1 MRTLLAIL
9 TLAALTT
16 QAAAQT
22 KPVWGAPP
30 QVTVGADLKELI
42 FDWEPVPGAVIYRLL
57 HKTTNNPY
65 EYFTPISDRLRRSR
79 AAIPISVHQQAWN
92 TTRYIVL
99 ACNLAGCT
107 RSAEVFPRDLMLNT
121 IGYFKAS
128 NTEANDGFGRMVA
141 MSADGSTLA
150 VTADGESSN
159 ATGVNGNQANN
170 SAPQSG
176 AVYVYRRNG
185 RSWAQEAYL
194 KAPVAQAGARFGAG
208 SPLRHRTLSLSANG
222 SRLLVGAPAST
233 VTGFANAG
241 RAYLFERDAANN
253 WSVEL
258 ELGSPVAAAND
269 YFGSSVDLTSDGLTI
284 KVDSVLPIEPTWGE
298 PEGRTH
304 LWTYTDD
311 SWVYQ
316 LAPQHPGDLC
326 RSTRLSADGLTLVR
340 YCFPTLEY
348 TGNARMTTLK
358 RQADGTWRFMPEFD
372 LSYNETSPGM
382 V

>member
-22 KPVWGAPP
+22 RPVWGSPP

-57 HKTTNNPY
+57 HKTTTNPY
-65 EYFTPISDRLRRSR
+65 EYFTPISERLRRSR

-99 ACNLAGCT
+99 ACNLAGCS
-107 RSAEVFPRDLMLNT
+107 RSAEVFPRDLMLSA

-128 NTEANDGFGRMVA
+128 NTGANDGFGRMVA

-185 RSWAQEAYL
+185 R
-194 KAPVAQAGARFGAG
+194 R
-208 SPLRHRTLSLSANG
+208 
-222 SRLLVGAPAST
+222 
-233 VTGFANAG
+233 
-241 RAYLFERDAANN
+241 
-253 WSVEL
+253 
-258 ELGSPVAAAND
+258 
-269 YFGSSVDLTSDGLTI
+269 
-284 KVDSVLPIEPTWGE
+284 
-298 PEGRTH
+298 
-304 LWTYTDD
+304 
-311 SWVYQ
+311 
-316 LAPQHPGDLC
+316 
-326 RSTRLSADGLTLVR
+326 
-340 YCFPTLEY
+340 
-348 TGNARMTTLK
+348 
-358 RQADGTWRFMPEFD
+358 
-372 LSYNETSPGM
+372 
-382 V
+382 